1 MALWGPPLTLRG
13 VLSLQKTEKQL
24 ETIDELHL
32 EYAKRAAPFNNWMES
47 AMEDLQDMFIVHTIE
62 EIEVGGC
69 SAGTSGP
76 NGGDEL
82 LGHPRGRP
90 PAHAVP
96 HNPQGLIAAHDQFKA
111 TLPDADREREAIL
124 GIQREAQRIADLHS
138 IKLSGN
144 NPYTSVTPQVI
155 NSKWERVSAAA
166 GQLGVCGAA
175 RGVWGSSGC
184 RAALGASPPPP
195 GTAPSR
201 STETPLCAPP
211 RCSSWCPRGTARC
224 RTSRA
229 GSSATS
235 GCGGSLQGR
244 PTSWGRGCRPR
255 WR

>member
-90 PAHAVP
+90 QAHAVP

-166 GQLGVCGAA
+166 GQLWVYGAA
-175 RGVWGSSGC
+175 RG
-184 RAALGASPPPP
+184 ALPPPP
-195 GTAPSR
+195 AQLRPTALRP
-201 STETPLCAPP
+201 PFVPP